1 VAQSDVKARIG
12 SVQNIRKIT
21 RAMEMVSAARLRKAE
36 DRASSLRPYADALR
50 RMTRQAAAAAGAG
63 ELQSQPVLR
72 THDEEK
78 TVGLVLVTADRGLAG
93 AFNSQI
99 LRAGL
104 NRAAELEAEG
114 KNVVYFS
121 SGRRGVSSLTFRG
134 KPLSGEYTGFT
145 DAPQAKNASEI
156 ADDLVGGFVDGEI
169 DRVEVFYNS
178 YVSPLVQEVRQE
190 TLLPLAA
197 ASVVGGDD
205 GDDDAAED
213 APADEEPKGP
223 KAMVEY
229 EPDDP
234 AELLAELVPEFVQVS
249 LLRALLESAASEHG
263 ARMSAMRSASE
274 NAADVIKNLTLAMN
288 RARQADITQEIMEIV
303 AGAEALN

>member
-1 VAQSDVKARIG
+1 MAQSDVKARIG

-50 RMTRQAAAAAGAG
+50 RMTSQAAAAAGAG
-63 ELQSQPVLR
+63 ELQAQPVLR
-72 THDEEK
+72 THDQEN

-114 KNVVYFS
+114 KTVVFYA
-121 SGRRGVSSLTFRG
+121 SGRRGVSSLTFRNKELAG
-134 KPLSGEYTGFT
+134 QYTGFT
-145 DAPQAKNASEI
+145 DAPNAGNASDI
-156 ADDLVGGFVDGEI
+156 ADDLVGGFVDDKI

-178 YVSPLVQEVRQE
+178 YVSPILQEVRQE
-190 TLLPLAA
+190 TLLPLAS
-197 ASVVGGDD
+197 ASVTGE
-205 GDDDAAED
+205 DDDEAAEQQ
-213 APADEEPKGP
+213 PAAEESTGP

-263 ARMSAMRSASE
+263 ARMTAMRNASE
-274 NAADVIKNLTLAMN
+274 NAADVISNLTLAMN

>member
-1 VAQSDVKARIG
+1 MAQSDVKARIG

-72 THDEEK
+72 THDQEN

-104 NRAAELEAEG
+104 TRAAELEAEG
-114 KNVVYFS
+114 KTVIFYS
-121 SGRRGVSSLTFRG
+121 SGRRGVSSLTFRNKELAG
-134 KPLSGEYTGFT
+134 QYTGFT
-145 DAPQAKNASEI
+145 DAPTARNASDI
-156 ADDLVGGFVDGEI
+156 ADDLVGAFVDDKI

-178 YVSPLVQEVRQE
+178 YISPLVQEVRQE

-205 GDDDAAED
+205 DVADETDA
-213 APADEEPKGP
+213 EEPKGP

-274 NAADVIKNLTLAMN
+274 NAAAVIKNLTLAMN

>member
-1 VAQSDVKARIG
+1 
-12 SVQNIRKIT
+12 
-21 RAMEMVSAARLRKAE
+21 MEMVSAARLRKAE
-36 DRASSLRPYADALR
+36 ERASSLRPYADALR
-50 RMTRQAAAAAGAG
+50 RMTSQAAAAAGAG
-63 ELQSQPVLR
+63 ELQAQPVLR
-72 THDEEK
+72 THDQEN

-104 NRAAELEAEG
+104 TRAAELEAEG
-114 KNVVYFS
+114 KTVVFYA
-121 SGRRGVSSLTFRG
+121 SGRRGVSSLSFRN
-134 KPLSGEYTGFT
+134 KELSGEYTGFT
-145 DAPQAKNASEI
+145 DAPKASNASDI
-156 ADDLVGGFVDGEI
+156 ADDLVGAFVDDKI

-178 YVSPLVQEVRQE
+178 YVSPLVQTVKQE
-190 TLLPLAA
+190 TLLPLAS
-197 ASVVGGDD
+197 ASVTGDDD
-205 GDDDAAED
+205 GDADEPAAE
-213 APADEEPKGP
+213 ESTGP

>member
-1 VAQSDVKARIG
+1 MAQSDVKARIG

-72 THDEEK
+72 THDQEN

-104 NRAAELEAEG
+104 NRASELEAEG
-114 KNVVYFS
+114 KTVTFYS
-121 SGRRGVSSLTFRG
+121 SGRRGVSSLTFRNKELAG
-134 KPLSGEYTGFT
+134 QYTGFT
-145 DAPQAKNASEI
+145 DAPSARNASDI
-156 ADDLVGGFVDGEI
+156 ADDLVGAFVDDKI

-178 YVSPLVQEVRQE
+178 YISPLVQEVRQE

-205 GDDDAAED
+205 DV
-213 APADEEPKGP
+213 ADESTAEESKGP

>member
-1 VAQSDVKARIG
+1 MAQSDVKARIG

-72 THDEEK
+72 THEQEN

-104 NRAAELEAEG
+104 TRASELESEG
-114 KNVVYFS
+114 KTVIFYC
-121 SGRRGVSSLTFRG
+121 SGRRGVSSLTFRNKELAG
-134 KPLSGEYTGFT
+134 QYTGFT
-145 DAPQAKNASEI
+145 DAPSASNASEI
-156 ADDLVGGFVDGEI
+156 ADDLVGAFVDDKI

-178 YVSPLVQEVRQE
+178 YISPLVQEVRQE

-197 ASVVGGDD
+197 ASVVG
-205 GDDDAAED
+205 DDDD
-213 APADEEPKGP
+213 VADEPAADEPKGP

>member
-1 VAQSDVKARIG
+1 MAQSDVKARIG

-50 RMTRQAAAAAGAG
+50 RMTSQAAAAAGAG
-63 ELQSQPVLR
+63 ELQAQPVLR
-72 THDEEK
+72 THEQEN

-99 LRAGL
+99 IRAGL
-104 NRAAELEAEG
+104 TRAAELEAEG
-114 KNVVYFS
+114 KTVVFYA
-121 SGRRGVSSLTFRG
+121 SGRRGVSSLTFRN
-134 KPLSGEYTGFT
+134 KELSGEYTGFT
-145 DAPQAKNASEI
+145 DAPKASNASEI
-156 ADDLVGGFVDGEI
+156 ADDLVGGFVDHKI

-190 TLLPLAA
+190 TLLPLAS
-197 ASVVGGDD
+197 ASVTGEDED
-205 GDDDAAED
+205 GSSSEPAAE
-213 APADEEPKGP
+213 ESTGP

-263 ARMSAMRSASE
+263 ARMTAMRSASE

-303 AGAEALN
+303 AGAEALS

>member
-1 VAQSDVKARIG
+1 MAQSDVKARIG

-36 DRASSLRPYADALR
+36 ERASSLRPYADALR
-50 RMTRQAAAAAGAG
+50 RMTSQAAAAAGAG
-63 ELQSQPVLR
+63 ELQAQPVLR
-72 THDEEK
+72 THEQEN

-99 LRAGL
+99 IRAGL
-104 NRAAELEAEG
+104 SRAAELEAEG
-114 KNVVYFS
+114 KTVVFYA
-121 SGRRGVSSLTFRG
+121 SGRRGVSSLTFRN
-134 KPLSGEYTGFT
+134 KTLQGEYTGFT
-145 DAPQAKNASEI
+145 DAPNAGNASDI
-156 ADDLVGGFVDGEI
+156 ADDLVGGFVDDKI

-178 YVSPLVQEVRQE
+178 YVSPIVQEVRQE

-197 ASVVGGDD
+197 ASVVGEDD
-205 GDDDAAED
+205 EPE
-213 APADEEPKGP
+213 APAEETSGP

-263 ARMSAMRSASE
+263 ARMTAMRNASE
-274 NAADVIKNLTLAMN
+274 NAGDVISSLTLAMN
-288 RARQADITQEIMEIV
+288 RARQADITQEIMEVV
-303 AGAEALN
+303 AGAEAL

>member
-1 VAQSDVKARIG
+1 MAQSDVKARIG

-72 THDEEK
+72 THDQEN

-104 NRAAELEAEG
+104 TRAAELEAEG
-114 KNVVYFS
+114 KTVIFYS
-121 SGRRGVSSLTFRG
+121 SGRRGVSSLTFRNKELAG
-134 KPLSGEYTGFT
+134 QYTGFT
-145 DAPQAKNASEI
+145 DAPTARNASDI
-156 ADDLVGGFVDGEI
+156 ADDLVGAFVDDKI

-178 YVSPLVQEVRQE
+178 YISPLVQEVRQE

-205 GDDDAAED
+205 DVADEIDA
-213 APADEEPKGP
+213 EEPKGH

>member
-1 VAQSDVKARIG
+1 MAQSDVKARIG

-36 DRASSLRPYADALR
+36 ERASSLRPYADALR

-72 THDEEK
+72 THDAEN

-104 NRAAELEAEG
+104 TRASELEAEG
-114 KNVVYFS
+114 KTVVFYA
-121 SGRRGVSSLTFRG
+121 SGRRGVSSLTFRN
-134 KPLSGEYTGFT
+134 KELSGEYTGFT
-145 DAPQAKNASEI
+145 DAPSARNASDI
-156 ADDLVGGFVDGEI
+156 ADDLVGAFVDDKI

-205 GDDDAAED
+205 DVADEPAAEASD
-213 APADEEPKGP
+213 GNGA

>member
-1 VAQSDVKARIG
+1 MAQSDVKARIG

-36 DRASSLRPYADALR
+36 DRAASLRPYADALR

-72 THDEEK
+72 THDQET

-114 KNVVYFS
+114 KTVVYYS
-121 SGRRGVSSLTFRG
+121 SGRRGVSSLTFRN
-134 KPLSGEYTGFT
+134 KELQGEYTGFT
-145 DAPQAKNASEI
+145 DAPSARNASDI
-156 ADDLVGGFVDGEI
+156 ADDLVGAFVDDKI

-205 GDDDAAED
+205 EV
-213 APADEEPKGP
+213 ADEPEADESKGP

-263 ARMSAMRSASE
+263 ARMTAMRNASE

>member
-1 VAQSDVKARIG
+1 MAQSDVKARIG

-21 RAMEMVSAARLRKAE
+21 RAMEMVSASRLRKAE

-104 NRAAELEAEG
+104 TRASELEAEG
-114 KNVVYFS
+114 KTVVFFS
-121 SGRRGVSSLTFRG
+121 TGRRGVSSLTFRG

-145 DAPQAKNASEI
+145 DAPQASNASEI
-156 ADDLVGGFVDGEI
+156 ADDLVGGFVDEEI

-197 ASVVGGDD
+197 ASVVGGDEED
-205 GDDDAAED
+205 GGGDEAT
-213 APADEEPKGP
+213 EEPTGP

>member
-1 VAQSDVKARIG
+1 MAQSDVKARIG

-72 THDEEK
+72 THDQEN

-104 NRAAELEAEG
+104 NRAAELEAQG
-114 KNVVYFS
+114 KTVVYYS
-121 SGRRGVSSLTFRG
+121 SGRRGVSSLTFRN
-134 KPLSGEYTGFT
+134 KTLSGEYTGFT
-145 DAPQAKNASEI
+145 DAPSARNASDI
-156 ADDLVGGFVDGEI
+156 ADDLVGAFVDDKI

-205 GDDDAAED
+205 EV
-213 APADEEPKGP
+213 ADEPEADESKGP

-263 ARMSAMRSASE
+263 ARMTAMRNASE